1 MGEAQALSGGFSD
14 PVMEGQA
21 VFRAVMTAMAEPGI
35 ARPIAVSGD
44 RGDIQVPSPLSPEA
58 AMVMLTLCDADTPIW
73 LDRRLA
79 ASDALLQWIAFHCGA
94 PVTAEP
100 MDAHFAFVSDAT
112 HMSPLGTFCCGTQ
125 DYPDRSTTIVVQIE
139 DLSGG
144 GSLRIAG
151 PGIDGS
157 REWSP
162 HPLPR
167 GFAIE
172 WASNHARF
180 PRGVDLVMV
189 APGKLAAMPRS
200 TRILAAGSPV

>member
-1 MGEAQALSGGFSD
+1 MSSESDAVAIGMCGLATYKKGWIAIRNGNLNINALMS
-14 PVMEGQA
+14 
-21 VFRAVMTAMAEPGI
+21 
-35 ARPIAVSGD
+35 IAVTGALLL
-44 RGDIQVPSPLSPEA
+44 GQWPEA